1 MKVVTIAPIYV
12 KQLLEGAALKGYD
25 PEEILRAQ
33 GLPAQML
40 TNPKLRISTIAFAEL
55 CHTITL
61 LLRDEAFGLLA
72 RPQKLGSFKLMVRA
86 CLSSENVRES
96 LTIFRDSFNLL
107 DCSISAYTSFS
118 EKGGYLAF
126 NSERHEAISSNFYIE
141 TLLISAHRTQCW
153 LANEFLPIE
162 RVELSYPEPVYSE
175 EHRFLFY
182 GVPVTFNQKRNAIH
196 FSRKTLEIT
205 CHRDKSDLKAL
216 YKNTHILLLTQPKKS
231 RSASIRL
238 RLWMESLFR
247 EGHSNPQIE
256 QAAEHV
262 GLTEQTLRRHLKK
275 DGYSFQR
282 LKDDTRRDMAIFFI
296 NSKEQSIEEIGFRLG
311 FSEASTFIR
320 AFKKWTGLTPLA
332 YRKLS

>member
-12 KQLLEGAALKGYD
+12 KHLLEGAALKGYN
-25 PEEILRAQ
+25 PEDILRAQ
-33 GLPAQML
+33 GLPTQLL
-40 TNPKLRISTIAFAEL
+40 TNPKLRIPTIEFAEL
-55 CHTITL
+55 CHTVTL

-86 CLSSENVRES
+86 CLSSENIRES
-96 LTIFRDSFNLL
+96 LSICRDSFNLL
-107 DCSISAYTSFS
+107 DNSISAYTSFT
-118 EKGGYLAF
+118 EEGGYLAF
-126 NSERHEAISSNFYIE
+126 NSERQETISSNYYIE

-162 RVELSYPEPVYSE
+162 SVDLAYPEPEFSE

-182 GVPVTFNQKRNAIH
+182 GVPVKFNQKRNAIH
-196 FSRKTLEIT
+196 FSRKTLEIG
-205 CHRDKSDLKAL
+205 CQRDKQDLKEL
-216 YKNTHILLLTQPKKS
+216 LKNAHIQLLTQPKKS
-231 RSASIRL
+231 KSVSIRV
-238 RLWMESLFR
+238 RLWMENLFR

-256 QAAEHV
+256 QAAEYV

-296 NSKEQSIEEIGFRLG
+296 TQKEQSIEDIAFRLG

-320 AFKKWTGLTPLA
+320 AFKKWTALTPLA
-332 YRKLS
+332 YRKIS